1 MKHTGKIG
9 HLSSVFIPR
18 RYAVRIRPCPY
29 VFGDFCITLIM
40 LALLLLTP
48 GAGKW
53 TATVRLLGIVGD
65 TQALTATIDDWNTI
79 TGDPVEAM

>member
-1 MKHTGKIG
+1 
-9 HLSSVFIPR
+9 
-18 RYAVRIRPCPY
+18 
-29 VFGDFCITLIM
+29 M